1 MSVLTTDRLMTNLTL
16 PLSSA
21 MTSALAV
28 FAFASSITPGPNNT
42 LLMASGA
49 NFGLRRTV
57 PHGLGVLCGFLGLIL
72 LVAVGLGSVFAA
84 VPALHA
90 VLKWGGAA
98 YLVYLAW
105 KIGSSKS
112 LGMGKTSARPMS
124 FFGAV
129 AFQAINPKAWVM
141 SIGAIATYV
150 PQANYWPC
158 VAMALAIFGV
168 INLPCLVIW
177 TSFGV
182 GMRRVLERPGA
193 LRVFNLTMATL
204 LVASLWPLFA
214 ELR

>member
-1 MSVLTTDRLMTNLTL
+1 MSNLTL

-49 NFGLRRTV
+49 NFGLRRTL
-57 PHGLGVLCGFLGLIL
+57 PHGLGVLFGFLGLIL

-84 VPALHA
+84 VPVLHR

-105 KIGSSKS
+105 KIASSKS
-112 LGMGKTSARPMS
+112 LGMGKASARPMS

-129 AFQAINPKAWVM
+129 AFQAINPKAWIM
-141 SIGAIATYV
+141 SISAIATYV
-150 PQANYWPC
+150 PQTNYWAG
-158 VAMALAIFGV
+158 VALALLIFGIMSV
-168 INLPCLVIW
+168 PCLLIW

-182 GMRRVLERPGA
+182 GMRRVLARPGA
-193 LRVFNLTMATL
+193 LRAFNLTMAAL
-204 LVASLWPLFA
+204 LVASLWPLFG